1 MGILFSRQ
9 TETDNTKIQPVLEL
23 PVNKESEQT
32 LPETIVPETTV
43 PETTVP
49 ETIVPLETVSDTTS
63 VVTENLDPKTSDIFE
78 RHIEELPG
86 NKVEVVPVNV
96 NPEADVV
103 KKSNKKKNK
112 KPKH

>member
-9 TETDNTKIQPVLEL
+9 TETENTKIKPVLEL
-23 PVNKESEQT
+23 PVNNQSEQT
-32 LPETIVPETTV
+32 ISETIVPETTV
-43 PETTVP
+43 PETVIP
-49 ETIVPLETVSDTTS
+49 ETTVPLETVSDTNS

-78 RHIEELPG
+78 RHVEEIPG

-96 NPEADVV
+96 NPGADVV
-103 KKSNKKKNK
+103 KKSIKKKNK